1 MAINFW
7 AANEFNYYILENM
20 NQSNVTVS
28 GRLYVTGDTNI
39 ENVTVASAYPIDKNL
54 FTMFMAGNV
63 NVLGG
68 TNTQNTGMDTNSTV
82 INYTMNN
89 LNGTVP
95 QPQTFELKPT
105 DVYATAYFRCI
116 SVDWALLP
124 ATGSTSINE
133 TTKALTLTG
142 TDLQFNN
149 FLIDS
154 SNIQGSNISLDE
166 LNSIDVQVPSGSTVM
181 ISFTGN
187 VLTLNSIEMLFNS
200 TPITL
205 A

>member
-166 LNSIDVQVPSGSTVM
+166 LNSIDVQVPSD
-181 ISFTGN
+181 
-187 VLTLNSIEMLFNS
+187 LQL
-200 TPITL
+200 
-205 A
+205 